1 MTSSVI
7 GALRVNLGLNSA
19 QFDTGMKRTQS
30 TLATVGKQFAAF
42 GAAAGVALAGIS
54 AGLMRAAGRADEM
67 GKAAQ
72 GLGVGVD
79 ELSKLRHAAD
89 LSGVSFSNLQTGV
102 RNLNAAMA
110 NLTDANSPA
119 VRALNRLG
127 IETRS
132 TDGRLRSTSAVLE
145 DVADRFAKMED
156 GAQKSALA
164 SALFGNRIGASLIP
178 MLNQG
183 RDGLQAMG
191 EQAEK
196 LGLVIDQKTATASER
211 FNDNLTLL
219 GKSMDGVFNKV
230 LAQVAPAF
238 ETLSFRL
245 MDAVHSGGALDT
257 VTKGIT
263 FAMNALA
270 RGVSIVF
277 DNLSHLTDLFKIWV
291 AAKTVSF
298 TIALAGAFVQLA
310 KTVRVA
316 GLTMAAFTSI
326 TRLKITTIALAAAA
340 LAKLTGQYENL
351 VGWLQQTGAALMNA
365 LPEGLRSGIDNLT
378 AGFRGLGK
386 EIEGMEGMVTRH
398 MADYLN
404 AADEAADSF
413 GNVGSRARTAAE
425 QVSTSWDGV
434 AETMSGIEDR
444 VIDLRSA
451 MQTLA
456 SGLANAFTSALDG
469 SRKFSDSLRGILQQL
484 ANMALNRAFQALLGG
499 IFGGGGGGFLSSIFG
514 GFRKDG
520 GPVSANRAYVV
531 GERGPELIVPR
542 SSGTVIP
549 NHALG
554 GGGRSIVEIRMN
566 RDVEGRILQQA
577 AGQSVRIVSAASG
590 TIAEQGAAVAE
601 GNLRSGRMDGTMSRF
616 GVSPQAR
623 RR

>member
-89 LSGVSFSNLQTGV
+89 LSGVSFGNLQTGV

-183 RDGLQAMG
+183 REGLQAMG
-191 EQAEK
+191 EQAER
-196 LGLVIDQKTATASER
+196 LGLVIDQKTAAASER

-219 GKSMDGVFNKV
+219 GKSLDGVFNKV

-257 VTKGIT
+257 VAKGMT

-277 DNLSHLTDLFKIWV
+277 DNLQHLIDLFKIWV
-291 AAKTVSF
+291 AAQTVSF
-298 TIALAGAFVQLA
+298 TVALAGAFIQLA
-310 KTVRVA
+310 KTIRVA

-340 LAKLTGQYENL
+340 LAKLTGQYDNM
-351 VGWLQQTGAALMNA
+351 VGWLREMGASLMDA
-365 LPEGLRSGIDNLT
+365 LPEGLRNGID
-378 AGFRGLGK
+378 GLAESIMDLGANIK
-386 EIEGMEGMVTRH
+386 DTENMVSRH

-404 AADEAADSF
+404 AADDAAESF

-425 QVSTSWDGV
+425 QASTAWAGV
-434 AETMSGIEDR
+434 GDTMAGVRSLTDE
-444 VIDLRSA
+444 LRSA
-451 MQTLA
+451 MDSVA

-469 SRKFSDSLRGILQQL
+469 SKKFSDSLKDILRQL
-484 ANMALNRAFQALLGG
+484 ANMALNSVFRSFLGG
-499 IFGGGGGGFLSSIFG
+499 LFGGGGGGFLSSIFG
-514 GFRKDG
+514 GFRAEG
-520 GPVSANRAYVV
+520 GPVSANRAYWIC
-531 GERGPELIVPR
+531 ERGPELIEKR
-542 SSGTVIP
+542 CF
-549 NHALG
+549 NE
-554 GGGRSIVEIRMN
+554 R
-566 RDVEGRILQQA
+566 
-577 AGQSVRIVSAASG
+577 
-590 TIAEQGAAVAE
+590 
-601 GNLRSGRMDGTMSRF
+601 NLCCST
-616 GVSPQAR
+616 
-623 RR
+623 